1 MVEVTFAK
9 KEDCDLFVSRAA
21 ISSLQRPFSF
31 SRSMI
36 FVTVQDAPWELSDK
50 LIADRL
56 EQYGTVKL
64 TTKV

>member
-9 KEDCDLFVSRAA
+9 KKDCDLFVSRAA

-36 FVTVQDAPWELSDK
+36 FVTGQDAPWELSDK

-64 TTKV
+64 TTEV